1 MARYRGP
8 RVKKMRALG
17 LKLPGLSAKSI
28 ENRPYPPGEHG
39 QARRRKLSDYALQ
52 LREKQKLKL
61 NYGLREKQLRRLLKE
76 SKNQRQLPTGE
87 KLIELLERRA
97 DNVVFRAGFAATIPQ
112 ARQLISHGHILVN
125 GRKMDI
131 ASYRVNPGDILSLR
145 TKSQNLDLV
154 VESLA
159 GVYQRPDWMDF
170 DDGKRAATVKALPT
184 PEYILFP
191 IEVQL
196 VVEYYTK
203 SL

>member
-1 MARYRGP
+1 
-8 RVKKMRALG
+8 MRALG

-76 SKNQRQLPTGE
+76 SKNQRQLPTGD

-112 ARQLISHGHILVN
+112 ARQLISHGHVMVN

-131 ASYRVNPGDILSLR
+131 ASFRVAPGDILSLR

-159 GVYQRPDWMDF
+159 GVYQRPEWMDF
-170 DDGKRAATVKALPT
+170 DESKRSATVKALPT

>member
-1 MARYRGP
+1 
-8 RVKKMRALG
+8 
-17 LKLPGLSAKSI
+17 
-28 ENRPYPPGEHG
+28 
-39 QARRRKLSDYALQ
+39 
-52 LREKQKLKL
+52 
-61 NYGLREKQLRRLLKE
+61 
-76 SKNQRQLPTGE
+76 LPTGD

-112 ARQLISHGHILVN
+112 ARQLISHGHVMVN

-131 ASYRVNPGDILSLR
+131 ASFRVAPGDVLSLR

-159 GVYQRPDWMDF
+159 GVYQRPEWMDF
-170 DDGKRAATVKALPT
+170 DESKRAATIKALPT